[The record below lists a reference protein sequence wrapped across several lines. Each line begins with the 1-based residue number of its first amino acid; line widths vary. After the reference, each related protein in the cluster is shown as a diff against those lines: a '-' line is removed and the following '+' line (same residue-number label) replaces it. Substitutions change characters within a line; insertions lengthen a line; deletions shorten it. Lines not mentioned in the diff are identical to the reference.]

1 MGHRIPEKWGWEWD
15 SLNDVKEL
23 LRLAKQI
30 EIPKAEMVY
39 GGNRE
44 KKTH

>member
-1 MGHRIPEKWGWEWD
+1 MGHRIPGKWGWEWD
-15 SLNDVKEL
+15 SLTDAKEP

-30 EIPKAEMVY
+30 EIPKAEMIN
-39 GGNRE
+39 GGNRD